1 MHATDSTTQPTI
13 HPPPIHAFPPPTKW
27 LDRHNMPL
35 SSPPLPSPPLTGRP
49 SPTPPPAESAMEPLA
64 PENNDPFIQFRKGM
78 EPLERVGARKLRPLF
93 LESDGTPI
101 KDYIMY

>member
-1 MHATDSTTQPTI
+1 
-13 HPPPIHAFPPPTKW
+13 
-27 LDRHNMPL
+27 
-35 SSPPLPSPPLTGRP
+35 
-49 SPTPPPAESAMEPLA
+49 MEPLA